1 MLKRLKWLIPL
12 ILLGCQLEPEIV
24 YVPEIY
30 EIRDTLY
37 VQVHDTTYVEK
48 KAGFGLAT
56 AATLYMVSIDSVRL
70 VYWYSLTKLDSV
82 PVDTV
87 FLTGLIFEWNRLRT
101 SATMM
106 DSTTVV
112 VWPENAGSWI
122 YPYEYSQGEFEAI
135 NRWHRDEW
143 PEGLARYSIGLS
155 YK

>member
-1 MLKRLKWLIPL
+1 MGLKKQLKRLSKWLLPV
-12 ILLGCQLEPEIV
+12 LLVGCQLEPEVV
-24 YVPEIY
+24 YVPEI
-30 EIRDTLY
+30 IR
-37 VQVHDTTYVEK
+37 DTTYVAKE
-48 KAGFGLAT
+48 AGFGLAT